1 MNHCYIIDYD
11 TSSIYH
17 TKLPD
22 NLNDSKEI
30 EDYLYRTLGFKSTSM
45 YYMIT
50 SNELDIIEL

>member
-1 MNHCYIIDYD
+1 MIHCYIIDYD

-22 NLNDSKEI
+22 NLNNNEEI
-30 EDYLYRTLGFKSTSM
+30 ENYLYNILGFKSTSM

>member
-1 MNHCYIIDYD
+1 MTHCYIIDYD

-22 NLNDSKEI
+22 NLNNNEEI
-30 EDYLYRTLGFKSTSM
+30 ETYLYRTLVFKSTSI

>member
-1 MNHCYIIDYD
+1 MTHCYIIDYN

-22 NLNDSKEI
+22 NLNNNEEI
-30 EDYLYRTLGFKSTSM
+30 ENYLYNTLGFKSTSM

>member
-1 MNHCYIIDYD
+1 MTHCYIIDYN

-30 EDYLYRTLGFKSTSM
+30 EDYLYRTLGFKSNSI

-50 SNELDIIEL
+50 

>member
-1 MNHCYIIDYD
+1 MNHCYIIDYN

-22 NLNDSKEI
+22 NLNDSE
-30 EDYLYRTLGFKSTSM
+30 EVENYLYRTLNFKSNSI
-45 YYMIT
+45 YYIIT

>member
-1 MNHCYIIDYD
+1 MTHCYIIDYD

-22 NLNDSKEI
+22 NLNNNEEI
-30 EDYLYRTLGFKSTSM
+30 ENYLYNTLDFKSTSM